1 MGYNNWIKVQRL
13 QWMGLK
19 DIPYLYESLR
29 YSPAFDENHWNN
41 RWRLTWA
48 QTVSCYYGSYIS
60 IINKQC
66 KYTNW
71 IGYSIYVTR

>member
-29 YSPAFDENHWNN
+29 YSPASDE
-41 RWRLTWA
+41 
-48 QTVSCYYGSYIS
+48 S
-60 IINKQC
+60 
-66 KYTNW
+66 
-71 IGYSIYVTR
+71 